1 MILTYYCAREK
12 PLCYLSAM
20 PKRHLLDTEPAEN
33 FLEGK
38 LLIAMPG
45 MPDPRF
51 EKSVIFMCSHSAKGA
66 MGLIINKPIE
76 GISFRELM
84 EKFTIEMAAGAPDM
98 PILFGGPV
106 NMGRGFVLHS
116 ADYGSAN
123 ATLPVT
129 SEISLTATTDIL
141 EAIATG
147 HGPSKS
153 LLALGYAGWGD
164 GQIENE
170 ILANGWIHCDADPAL
185 IFDTDHEAKW
195 ETAIGKLGAAISG
208 LSADAGRA

>member
-1 MILTYYCAREK
+1 MTK
-12 PLCYLSAM
+12 PISLG
-20 PKRHLLDTEPAEN
+20 TEPSES

-51 EKSVIFMCSHSAKGA
+51 EKSVIFMCAHSAKGA
-66 MGLIINKPIE
+66 MGLIINKPID
-76 GISFRELM
+76 GLSFRELM
-84 EKFTIEMAAGAPDM
+84 TKFNIAVTADGPET

-116 ADYGSAN
+116 ADYGSRD
-123 ATLPVT
+123 ATLPIT

-141 EAIATG
+141 EAISKG
-147 HGPSKS
+147 NGPSKS
-153 LLALGYAGWGD
+153 ILALGYAGWGT
-164 GQIENE
+164 GQIESE
-170 ILANGWIHCDADPAL
+170 ILANGWIHCDPDPAL
-185 IFDTDHEAKW
+185 IFNTPYDAKW
-195 ETAIGKLGAAISG
+195 ETAIAKLGAEISG

>member
-1 MILTYYCAREK
+1 M
-12 PLCYLSAM
+12 S
-20 PKRHLLDTEPAEN
+20 KRTPFSSEPREN

-51 EKSVIFMCSHSAKGA
+51 EKSVIFMCAHSAKAA

-76 GISFRELM
+76 GLSFRELM
-84 EKFTIEMAAGAPDM
+84 EKFNIAVTADGPDT

-116 ADYGSAN
+116 DDYSSADASLAITPGF
-123 ATLPVT
+123 
-129 SEISLTATTDIL
+129 SLTATTDIL
-141 EAIATG
+141 EAIAHG
-147 HGPSKS
+147 NGPSHA
-153 LLALGYAGWGD
+153 LLALGYAGWGA
-164 GQIENE
+164 GQIESE
-170 ILANGWIHCDADPAL
+170 ILANGWIHCDPDPDL
-185 IFDTDHEAKW
+185 IFATDYDAKW
-195 ETAIGKLGAAISG
+195 ETAIGKLGGEISG